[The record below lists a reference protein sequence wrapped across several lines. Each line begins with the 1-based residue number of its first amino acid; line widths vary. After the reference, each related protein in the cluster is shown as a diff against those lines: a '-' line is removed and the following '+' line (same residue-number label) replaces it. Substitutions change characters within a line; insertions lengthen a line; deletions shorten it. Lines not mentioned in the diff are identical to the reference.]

1 MKQYVI
7 ETGSLVKAVSGRDKN
22 KYFVVVEVNDGC
34 VLIVDGDSRK
44 IDSPKLKNVKHVK
57 PTGLVVQEVIER
69 YPRLTDK
76 ELNRI
81 IKDYSGRIEC
91 QRKM

>member
-7 ETGSLVKAVSGRDKN
+7 ETGSLVKAVSGRDKD
-22 KYFVVVEVNDGC
+22 KYFVVVEVNDAY
-34 VLIVDGDSRK
+34 VMIVDGDSRK
-44 IDSPKLKNVKHVK
+44 INSPKLKNVKHVK
-57 PTGLVVQEVIER
+57 PTGLVAQEVIER
-69 YPRLTDK
+69 FARLTDK